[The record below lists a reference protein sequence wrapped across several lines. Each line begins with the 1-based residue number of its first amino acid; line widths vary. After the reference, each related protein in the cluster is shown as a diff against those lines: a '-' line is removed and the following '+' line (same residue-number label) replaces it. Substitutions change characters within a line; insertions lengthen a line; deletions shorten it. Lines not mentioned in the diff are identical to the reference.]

1 MSKKAA
7 LKQLARYQDYNTV
20 FSTPSGK
27 RVLLDL
33 MNKYSVLSPMYKGD
47 VNDLLI
53 HEGQRKVILDLLSIL
68 KIDVVKLKERVD
80 EYVNNEEE

>member
-1 MSKKAA
+1 
-7 LKQLARYQDYNTV
+7 
-20 FSTPSGK
+20 
-27 RVLLDL
+27 
-33 MNKYSVLSPMYKGD
+33 MYKGD